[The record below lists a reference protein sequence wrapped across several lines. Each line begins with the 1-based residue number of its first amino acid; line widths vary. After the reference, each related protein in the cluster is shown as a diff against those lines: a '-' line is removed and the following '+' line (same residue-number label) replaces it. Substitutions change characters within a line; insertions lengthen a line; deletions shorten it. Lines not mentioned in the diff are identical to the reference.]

1 MGRQEDQSQ
10 KEELEERTGGRGDVL
25 GRWRKTQRADPLS
38 RWPLGA
44 PKGKET
50 EPHSCLQKEL
60 TLKHLEFSPVKLTS
74 DF

>member
-10 KEELEERTGGRGDVL
+10 KEELEERTGGWGDVL